1 MIDVVRKTCNAG
13 EQTNFQFS
21 ATSVS
26 YRIKN
31 FTAKPLLAC
40 LGKWDDNQTVMVG
53 ARTTETIVS
62 HSSTSIVRE
71 ATATVII
78 KASCTGIVEVIRND
92 TSTEQYSEYC
102 MAVSVDASLS
112 NSGQAADAQATGSA
126 IQALSTDVNTINAR
140 VNNLSTLSEGSTTA
154 DAELVDIRIGTNGTT
169 YSSAGEAVRGQIGE
183 LVETIDTKTSEIKSD
198 LSDITTFGKNILQ
211 PIASAV
217 SSGLTSVYDKSTD
230 SFRIT
235 GTKDSG
241 DYTRIIIGTLIP
253 KQDGGYTCSIIDNSG
268 NGKSA
273 IYIYNGD
280 TKIVTIGATSFKNYF
295 ELEKGVTYTFEVYV
309 APKTVV
315 DYNISIMIAYGT
327 DTDFEPYALYV
338 PVEKIA
344 NIDLSDKNIDLSD
357 KYLSILGVSIDT
369 YSGWIPDGNVAYYSD
384 NNLESVN
391 NTWWKKLIDA
401 TGINLVLNNSYTG
414 ACATTNGKDYASSG
428 VARCTNLTDGL
439 HTPNVIFIGSFAAND
454 WMYSECGSWDMS
466 MSDLLAGVNVD
477 LSVSE
482 NYEQYKSVTETYAG
496 AMATIFYRIQEQFP
510 DARIFALDMYNYT
523 RSNGKNPPR
532 RSLTNK
538 TYTIAQYNKALYD
551 VADYFG
557 VRVVPVSKCGI
568 NAKNS
573 VSYTVEG
580 EEAVSNL
587 HPNIDGQDMI
597 YHSVYE
603 TMKNAFD

>member
-1 MIDVVRKTCNAG
+1 MALNFTQTGYNLEIDETTSETPPQFTRGGLVGVELTDDTFDGLDKLVLLFAPDDGRRHAPAVVELSKADSDGMHYSGAFTRASMLHDGPVLVALAGTTSTQTITSNAYRITVGRSLDPEAGMLADPATLADVVAAAVG
-13 EQTNFQFS
+13 G
-21 ATSVS
+21 A
-26 YRIKN
+26 
-31 FTAKPLLAC
+31 L
-40 LGKWDDNQTVMVG
+40 NQL
-53 ARTTETIVS
+53 TE
-62 HSSTSIVRE
+62 E
-71 ATATVII
+71 
-78 KASCTGIVEVIRND
+78 
-92 TSTEQYSEYC
+92 
-102 MAVSVDASLS
+102 
-112 NSGQAADAQATGSA
+112 
-126 IQALSTDVNTINAR
+126 
-140 VNNLSTLSEGSTTA
+140 
-154 DAELVDIRIGTNGTT
+154 
-169 YSSAGEAVRGQIGE
+169 
-183 LVETIDTKTSEIKSD
+183 IDTKTSEIKSD
-198 LSDITTFGKNILQ
+198 LSDITTFGKNILK

-217 SSGLTSVYDKSTD
+217 SSGVTSVYDKFTD

-532 RSLTNK
+532 RSATNK

>member
-1 MIDVVRKTCNAG
+1 MALNFTQFGYDLEVDETTSETPPQFTRGGLCSVQLTDDTFDGLDKLVLLFAPDDGRRHTPAVVELSKTDSDGMHYSGAFTRASMLHDGPVLVVLAGTTSTQTITSNAYRITVGKSLDPEAGMLADPATLADVVA
-13 EQTNFQFS
+13 
-21 ATSVS
+21 A
-26 YRIKN
+26 
-31 FTAKPLLAC
+31 A
-40 LGKWDDNQTVMVG
+40 VG
-53 ARTTETIVS
+53 
-62 HSSTSIVRE
+62 
-71 ATATVII
+71 
-78 KASCTGIVEVIRND
+78 G
-92 TSTEQYSEYC
+92 
-102 MAVSVDASLS
+102 
-112 NSGQAADAQATGSA
+112 
-126 IQALSTDVNTINAR
+126 ALSQLT
-140 VNNLSTLSEGSTTA
+140 E
-154 DAELVDIRIGTNGTT
+154 E
-169 YSSAGEAVRGQIGE
+169 
-183 LVETIDTKTSEIKSD
+183 IDTKTSALKSD
-198 LSDITTFGKNILQ
+198 LSDITTFGKNILK

-217 SSGLTSVYDKSTD
+217 SSGVTSVYDKSTD
-230 SFRIT
+230 CFRIT

-344 NIDLSDKNIDLSD
+344 NIDLSD

>member
-1 MIDVVRKTCNAG
+1 MTIEFTQSGLDLLLGTDGPVQFSRGTPVQVTLTDDTFTSADDLSLNFIPEDGRKHAPARVPLTKSDADGVYTGVIGKAATLKASPAAVSLGGIVTSTGQVITSRAERVMIDRSVDPEAVPMPDSESLAGFIRTAIDGYAG
-13 EQTNFQFS
+13 EHG
-21 ATSVS
+21 
-26 YRIKN
+26 I
-31 FTAKPLLAC
+31 
-40 LGKWDDNQTVMVG
+40 
-53 ARTTETIVS
+53 TTG
-62 HSSTSIVRE
+62 
-71 ATATVII
+71 ATAAEAAQI
-78 KASCTGIVEVIRND
+78 KQNTGDV
-92 TSTEQYSEYC
+92 
-102 MAVSVDASLS
+102 
-112 NSGQAADAQATGSA
+112 TG
-126 IQALSTDVNTINAR
+126 L
-140 VNNLSTLSEGSTTA
+140 
-154 DAELVDIRIGTNGTT
+154 
-169 YSSAGEAVRGQIGE
+169 
-183 LVETIDTKTSEIKSD
+183 KSD

-217 SSGLTSVYDKSTD
+217 SSGVTSVYDKSTD
-230 SFRIT
+230 CFRIT

>member
-1 MIDVVRKTCNAG
+1 MALNFTQFGYDLEVDETTSETPPQFTRGGLCSVQLTDDTFDGLDKLVLLFAPDDGRRHTPAVVELSKTDSDGMHYSGAFTRASMLHDGPVLVVLAGTTSTQTITSNAYRITVGKSLDPEAGMLADPATLADVVA
-13 EQTNFQFS
+13 
-21 ATSVS
+21 A
-26 YRIKN
+26 
-31 FTAKPLLAC
+31 A
-40 LGKWDDNQTVMVG
+40 VG
-53 ARTTETIVS
+53 
-62 HSSTSIVRE
+62 
-71 ATATVII
+71 
-78 KASCTGIVEVIRND
+78 G
-92 TSTEQYSEYC
+92 
-102 MAVSVDASLS
+102 
-112 NSGQAADAQATGSA
+112 
-126 IQALSTDVNTINAR
+126 ALSQLTD
-140 VNNLSTLSEGSTTA
+140 E
-154 DAELVDIRIGTNGTT
+154 
-169 YSSAGEAVRGQIGE
+169 
-183 LVETIDTKTSEIKSD
+183 IDTKTSALKSD
-198 LSDITTFGKNILQ
+198 LSDITTFGKNILK

-217 SSGLTSVYDKSTD
+217 SSGVTSVYDKSTD
-230 SFRIT
+230 CFRIT

-344 NIDLSDKNIDLSD
+344 NIDLSD